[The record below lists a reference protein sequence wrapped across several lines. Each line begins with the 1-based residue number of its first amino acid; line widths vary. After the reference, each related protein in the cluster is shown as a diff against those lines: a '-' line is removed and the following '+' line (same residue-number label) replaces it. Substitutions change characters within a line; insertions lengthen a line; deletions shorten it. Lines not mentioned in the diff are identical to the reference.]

1 VSRVKKLISLIIIL
15 IVLVTTGCS
24 KKDIVKHNYTF
35 KGENESWTAE
45 YNIDG
50 TETFIKDDD
59 ITHVESECQKEFSIT
74 YKNNISELSSIKN
87 IEISYKSSISGGEI
101 VEDYNDGTQ
110 PEKTYK
116 IQSSSTGGAIE
127 SPDDTIEVT
136 VNIDGNIEV
145 FELKNEQ

>member
-1 VSRVKKLISLIIIL
+1 MKKLISFIIIL
-15 IVLVTTGCS
+15 TVLATTGCS

-45 YNIDG
+45 YNING
-50 TETFIKDDD
+50 TQTFIKDGD
-59 ITHVESECQKEFSIT
+59 ISRVESECQKEFSIT
-74 YKNNISELSSIKN
+74 YKNNISELSKIKN
-87 IEISYKSSISGGEI
+87 IKISYKSRISGGEI
-101 VEDYNDGTQ
+101 VEDYNDGTW

-116 IQSSSTGGAIE
+116 IQSNSTGGAIE
-127 SPDDTIEVT
+127 SKDDTIEVT